1 MKCSKCGYENVEGA
15 VYCGLCYEPFNK
27 TPAPEKTA
35 PLDTTAPAGPG
46 PGIPPPAERR
56 FPQAKFLKAAATALA
71 LGGAVFFL
79 GKLLPLTTDRQP
91 PPGAPGRNRF
101 SEKTGAADKLLADL
115 DAARGKLLADII
127 AAGPDPEGFGLQGA
141 YTTRMLDLEAGYADA
156 INNLAL
162 PCPSCVH
169 KVTDAGYLQWIDEHQ
184 RREGEASAAFSARYQ
199 ELINKTLGGK

>member
-1 MKCSKCGYENVEGA
+1 MKCSKCGYQNAEGA

-27 TPAPEKTA
+27 TPSPEKPATA
-35 PLDTTAPAGPG
+35 AKAAEGGPG
-46 PGIPPPAERR
+46 TPPPAARR
-56 FPQAKFLKAAATALA
+56 FPPANFWKAAAAALV
-71 LGGAVFFL
+71 LGGAVLLL
-79 GKLLPLTTDRQP
+79 GKLLPAAADRQP

-101 SEKTGAADKLLADL
+101 SEKTAAADKLLADL

-156 INNLAL
+156 MNNLGL

-169 KVTDAGYLQWIDEHQ
+169 TVSDAGYLEWTEAHQW
-184 RREGEASAAFSARYQ
+184 REKEASAAFSARYQ